1 VLFQDG
7 EHTGS
12 GDSFVEA
19 IRAASSIRNVKFV
32 GINCTS
38 PLYVTELL
46 QRAVDANATLERFII
61 YPNGGETY
69 DPESKRYAYNGD
81 IEELGSINTS

>member
-1 VLFQDG
+1 MDSHRECLPFQDG

-12 GDSFVEA
+12 GDRFIEA
-19 IRAASSIRNVKFV
+19 IRTASSIRNVKFV

-46 QRAVDANATLERFII
+46 QRVVDANATLKPFIL

-69 DPESKRYAYNGD
+69 DPESKRYALYRR
-81 IEELGSINTS
+81 